1 MPRKAAD
8 PVNFARYRLGQA
20 LKYTDKGRPRSD
32 LFNIAA
38 ILEQDDRWAG
48 TLGWND
54 MAKQVIKLKAPPYAG
69 AIVGAWSDVDEI
81 RTAIW
86 LTDAYDVAPAVPD
99 VRRAVLS
106 VAQRRMF
113 HPVRDYLEALA
124 WDGTPRVLEWAYR
137 YLGASDA
144 GETGDYN
151 WRAAQKWLVSAVAR
165 VMRPGCKA
173 DNVLILEGPQGR
185 LKSSALAA
193 LAGEWFMDTPFN
205 LHDKDRFTHIQGKW
219 IIELA
224 ELDGFSRAESSA
236 AKAFFSSPR
245 DRYTPKYI
253 AHAIDV
259 DRQCI
264 FAGTVNL
271 GTYLHDKTGNRRY
284 WPIRVGI
291 IDLDALR
298 AARDQLWAEAV
309 QLYRDGTRWWV
320 EQHEVAL
327 FAVEQEARETP
338 DALEELLRTW
348 CRDQDAVSMRTILE
362 TWISLPVKDW
372 TPALQTRIGQIMSS
386 LGWEVH
392 RVRNGSR
399 RERIYRRGP
408 EADPKAMPLAVKE
421 RA

>member
-1 MPRKAAD
+1 MRKSAD

-20 LKYTDKGRPRSD
+20 LKYTDKGKPRSD

-48 TLGWND
+48 VLGWND
-54 MAKQVIKLKAPPYAG
+54 MAKQVVKLAAPPYTG
-69 AIVGAWSDVDEI
+69 AATGPWSDVDEI
-81 RTAIW
+81 RSAIW
-86 LTDAYDVAPAVPD
+86 LTDAYDLAPAVPD

-106 VAQRRMF
+106 AAQRNVF
-113 HPVRDYLEALA
+113 HPVRDYLSRLS
-124 WDGTPRVLEWAYR
+124 WDGTPRVLDWAVR

-144 GETGDYN
+144 GDVGLYN
-151 WRAAQKWLVSAVAR
+151 LKAASKWLISAVAR

-193 LAGEWFMDTPFN
+193 LAGDWFMDTPFN
-205 LHDKDRFTHIQGKW
+205 LHDKDRFVHIQGKW

-259 DRQCI
+259 ERQCV

-284 WPIRVGI
+284 WPVRVGK
-291 IDLDALR
+291 IDLEGLR
-298 AARDQLWAEAV
+298 NDRDQLWAEATK
-309 QLYRDGTRWWV
+309 LHADGVRWWV
-320 EQHEVAL
+320 EPDEAPL
-327 FAVEQEARETP
+327 FAAEQDARETP
-338 DALEELLRTW
+338 DALEEVLRSFCATV
-348 CRDQDAVSMRTILE
+348 DEVSMRHVLDS
-362 TWISLPVKDW
+362 WLSLQVKDW
-372 TPALQTRIGQIMSS
+372 TPALQTRIGQIMSA

-392 RVRNGSR
+392 RVRECGR

-408 EADPKAMPLAVKE
+408 EADAKAEPRPEKGV
-421 RA
+421 